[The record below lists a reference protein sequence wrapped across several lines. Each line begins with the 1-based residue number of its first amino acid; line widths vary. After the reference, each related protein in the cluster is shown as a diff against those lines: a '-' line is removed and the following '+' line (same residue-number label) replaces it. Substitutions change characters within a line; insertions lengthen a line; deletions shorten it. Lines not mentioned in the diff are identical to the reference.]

1 MERAGKTLG
10 KLRIKA
16 VNING
21 VKSYH
26 LAPKAWST
34 AVGKTIAA
42 HSQAVFLDGR
52 RLIVETEDAIWL
64 AQLRSLERHILERIS
79 AVVGAGMVSELEF
92 RVAAPKR
99 MPQMAP
105 AGVGGAGS
113 LAVGSSQD
121 EADGIQDPVMRRL
134 YLISRRKATA

>member
-10 KLRIKA
+10 KLRIQA
-16 VNING
+16 VNIAG

-42 HSQAVFLDGR
+42 HSQVVFLDGK
-52 RLIVETEDAIWL
+52 RLIVEAEDAIWV
-64 AQLRSLERHILERIS
+64 AQLRSLEGQILDRIS
-79 AVVGAGMVSELEF
+79 RVVGPGMITTLEF

-99 MPQMAP
+99 LPQMAAAARV
-105 AGVGGAGS
+105 AGLATSAS
-113 LAVGSSQD
+113 LD
-121 EADGIQDPVMRRL
+121 EADTIADPVMRRL
-134 YLISRRKATA
+134 YMTSRRKATA